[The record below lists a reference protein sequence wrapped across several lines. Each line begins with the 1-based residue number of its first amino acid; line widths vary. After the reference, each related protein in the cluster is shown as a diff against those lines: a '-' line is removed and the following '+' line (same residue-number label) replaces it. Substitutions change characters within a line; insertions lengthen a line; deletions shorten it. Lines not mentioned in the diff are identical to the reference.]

1 MMTTIATDNTA
12 PIYLPYALM
21 TVVRSYAT
29 PLSSADRQA
38 YLAAVYEQLRTVP
51 AERLGPGTVAQVCRA
66 AQRQVLRPM
75 DTTETNWDWR

>member
-1 MMTTIATDNTA
+1 MGI
-12 PIYLPYALM
+12 
-21 TVVRSYAT
+21 
-29 PLSSADRQA
+29 
-38 YLAAVYEQLRTVP
+38 AVYEQLRTVP